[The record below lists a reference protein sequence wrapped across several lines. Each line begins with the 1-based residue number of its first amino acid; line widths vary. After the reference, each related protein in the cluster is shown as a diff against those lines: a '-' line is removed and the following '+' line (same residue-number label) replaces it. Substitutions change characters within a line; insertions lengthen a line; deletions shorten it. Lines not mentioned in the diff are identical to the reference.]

1 MRRRE
6 FIAAL
11 GGLAGAAAWPLSA
24 PAQQRALPVVGLVS
38 IASADGFA
46 DNMRAFH
53 SGLGEAGY
61 VEGANVLIEYHW
73 LEGRDDGV
81 PALMADLARRRVAA
95 LAIPGTTSIAIAAR
109 AATST
114 VPIVFVAGEDPV
126 KLGLVESHARPGG
139 NATGAYYVV
148 GDSVAK
154 RLALLHEL
162 LPKAVRIGVLTNPA
176 NAVATAALLPSLEE
190 VARGLGLQLR
200 VLRASTA
207 AEIDAAFDTVRRE
220 GDDTLFLAPDSFFSS
235 RRAQFAAV
243 AARERIPACYSDRE
257 TVAAGGLMS
266 CGVNYLEVYRQVGI
280 YIGNIL
286 KGAKPADLPVM
297 QMTRFDFVINRRTA
311 TLLGIEVPAKLIAIA
326 DEVIEQ

>member
-11 GGLAGAAAWPLSA
+11 GGAAAWPLSA

-38 IASADGFA
+38 LASADGFA

-53 SGLGEAGY
+53 NGLGEAGY
-61 VEGANVLIEYHW
+61 VEGGNVRIEYHW
-73 LEGRDDGV
+73 LEGRDEGV
-81 PALMADLARRRVAA
+81 TALMADLVRRRVAA
-95 LAIPGTTSIAIAAR
+95 IAIPGTTAIAIAAK

-126 KLGLVESHARPGG
+126 KLGLVESQASPGG
-139 NATGAYYVV
+139 NATGVNYIV
-148 GDSVAK
+148 GDAVAK

-162 LPKAVRIGVLTNPA
+162 LPRAVRIGVLTNPA
-176 NAVATAALLPSLEE
+176 NAVATEAMLPRLEGS
-190 VARGLGLQLR
+190 ARSLGLQIR

-207 AEIDAAFDTVRRE
+207 AEIDTAFDTIRRR
-220 GDDTLFLAPDSFFSS
+220 GHDALFVAPDSFFSS
-235 RRAQFAAV
+235 RRAQFAV

-266 CGVNYLEVYRQVGI
+266 CGVNYLDVYRQVGL
-280 YIGNIL
+280 YTGNIL
-286 KGAKPADLPVM
+286 KGVKPADLPVV
-297 QMTRFDFVINRRTA
+297 QMTKFEFVINRRTA

-326 DEVIEQ
+326 DEVIE